1 MTAHEI
7 LQHIRAETAGE
18 IFLHLYEKDRPA
30 YRATIQLLA
39 SRRKLRPVILDR
51 KTRPER
57 YAWIQAELARKS
69 NEDAAT
75 EILQTWLLGAHQDL
89 VCAFLDSLEI
99 AHNGHGLLEV
109 LPPQPPEEKLKAALD
124 GLLEKFPTDAV
135 AIYLN
140 LFSEMDIAD
149 WPSLKKLINQDPRLC
164 LAPQTAIA

>member
-7 LQHIRAETAGE
+7 LQHIRSETAGE

-39 SRRKLRPVILDR
+39 SRRKLRPVVLDR

-69 NEDAAT
+69 NEDAST

-89 VCAFLDSLEI
+89 VCAFLDSLAI
-99 AHNGHGLLEV
+99 AHNGHGLLEE
-109 LPPQPPEEKLKAALD
+109 LPPQPPEEKLKEAID
-124 GLLEKFPTDAV
+124 GLLAKFPVDAV